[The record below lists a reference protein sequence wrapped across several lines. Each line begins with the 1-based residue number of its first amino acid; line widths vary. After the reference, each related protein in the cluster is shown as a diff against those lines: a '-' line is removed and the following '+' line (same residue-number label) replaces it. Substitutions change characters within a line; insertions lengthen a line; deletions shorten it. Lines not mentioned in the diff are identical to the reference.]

1 MNESYIYYIYIL
13 NIYIYI
19 HLKMNRRKILE
30 HLRTL
35 GAKLKTNLTTSN
47 IEQTKYLLKKP

>member
-1 MNESYIYYIYIL
+1 
-13 NIYIYI
+13 
-19 HLKMNRRKILE
+19 MNRRKILE

-35 GAKLKTNLTTSN
+35 GTKLKTNLTTSN